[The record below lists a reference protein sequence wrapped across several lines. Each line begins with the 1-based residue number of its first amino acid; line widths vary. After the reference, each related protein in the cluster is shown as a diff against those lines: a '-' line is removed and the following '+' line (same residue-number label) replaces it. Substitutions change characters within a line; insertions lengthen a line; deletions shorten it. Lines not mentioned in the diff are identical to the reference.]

1 MFAGRLDRRIKI
13 YQLRSVQNEINES
26 IQQWDLFAEVWAGIA
41 FKSGREV
48 LQADQI
54 NAQQTQEFRIR
65 WMDGILDR
73 TDFEIEFE
81 GQRYNIDFIFEIGR
95 RDGLS
100 IVATM
105 KVFENAAA

>member
-13 YQLRSVQNEINES
+13 YQLRSIQNEINES

-48 LQADQI
+48 IQADQI
-54 NAQQTQEFRIR
+54 NAQQTQEFHIR
-65 WMDGILDR
+65 WLDGIT

>member
-1 MFAGRLDRRIKI
+1 MLAGRMDRRIKI

-26 IQQWDLFAEVWAGIA
+26 VEQWDLFAEVWAGIA

-54 NAQQTQEFRIR
+54 NTQSTKEFRIR
-65 WMDGILDR
+65 WMDGIT

-81 GQRYNIDFIFEIGR
+81 DQRYNIDFIFEIGR